1 MIRVACVIAAAAVF
15 AIDQKIHAFAVA
27 LGGVGIFAIDH
38 DILAFACDAILI
50 AGAGV
55 DITATAVQRI
65 GLGIETR
72 IIAAARLIF
81 EAAFIAANQIIG
93 CTDEGVVAGFV
104 RFAAIGRIV
113 VAIEIIALAF
123 AAAANAEH
131 IGVA

>member
-1 MIRVACVIAAAAVF
+1 MIRVACAIAAAAVF

-27 LGGVGIFAIDH
+27 LSGVGIFAIDH
-38 DILAFACDAILI
+38 DILAFACDAVLI
-50 AGAGV
+50 AGAGF

-81 EAAFIAANQIIG
+81 EAAFIAANQIIR
-93 CTDEGVVAGFV
+93 CTDEGVVARFV